1 MNTNLKLAKT
11 NTGKL
16 YVNEKFADVLNKN
29 IGSNVFIPFADF
41 YLLYS
46 RLPRDHDEVI
56 YAVKDGGRSAIL
68 PKEVEYNGK
77 KYHIGVKGVGT
88 YGTLEIAYKDKE
100 INEKLNEYKS
110 KLPNKYDQGEDYLIT
125 SEKGNIKVGANR
137 PLGGQNLDLA
147 LWDLEFSKKLDKD
160 LVYPGTDARFVPTI
174 GVAEYNDK
182 LDKIISKTYSR
193 DHYEGKVVQEYRL
206 LPSTVE
212 LTDFLYKDEY
222 KQKRLNICKDEK
234 KWSNLEK
241 SLLAISLLPLN
252 TIDPKTRDH
261 LRPVHDPLNS
271 SMAAESVIDTKD
283 GTVYWKDL
291 DNLAFDKFTSNDTPE
306 QRTYLAMDKTIN
318 EIQAAIN
325 DLTAARIDIDKN
337 PINALE
343 RVLKDI
349 NGIKIGN
356 TQIYVKEP
364 TKEKLDNRRYKYK
377 YEIRL
382 NTKDDELKEIKIP
395 LMTYVDTS
403 TGNVTTGYQDPL
415 FPHGVEYY
423 SSGGGWKTP
432 KPL

>member
-1 MNTNLKLAKT
+1 MNTNLKLAETKA
-11 NTGKL
+11 GKL
-16 YVNEKFADVLNKN
+16 YVNEKLADVLNKN
-29 IGSNVFIPFADF
+29 VGSNVFIPLADF
-41 YLLYS
+41 YLLKG
-46 RLPRDHDEVI
+46 RLPSDDEVI
-56 YAVKDGGRSAIL
+56 YAEKDGGRSAIL

-77 KYHIGVKGVGT
+77 KYYIGVKGVGT
-88 YGTLEIAYKDKE
+88 YGTLEIPYKDKE

-125 SEKGNIKVGANR
+125 SERGNMKVGAGR
-137 PLGGQNLDLA
+137 PIGGQSRDFA

-160 LVYPGTDARFVPTI
+160 FMYPGTEARFVPTI
-174 GVAEYNDK
+174 AVAEYNNG
-182 LDKIISKTYSR
+182 LDEIISKTYSR

-206 LPSTVE
+206 LPSTRE
-212 LTDFLYKDEY
+212 LKDFLYKD
-222 KQKRLNICKDEK
+222 KQERSNICKDKK

-241 SLLAISLLPLN
+241 SLLAIALLPLN
-252 TIDPKTRDH
+252 TIDPKTRNY
-261 LRPVHDPLNS
+261 LSPLHDPLNS
-271 SMAAESVIDTKD
+271 SMAAESVIDPKD

-306 QRTYLAMDKTIN
+306 QRTYFAMDKTIN
-318 EIQAAIN
+318 EIQAAIS

-356 TQIYVKEP
+356 TQIYVKEL
-364 TKEKLDNRRYKYK
+364 TKEKLDNDRYKYR
-377 YEIRL
+377 YEIHL

-395 LMTYVDTS
+395 LMTYVNTS
-403 TGNVTTGYQDPL
+403 TKNVSTGYQEPL
-415 FPHGVEYY
+415 FPHKVEYY